1 MRRAGKFAGLFAGP
15 FGRMR
20 RETDC
25 SGLLR
30 AAWAGRPDSARV
42 GLL

>member
-25 SGLLR
+25 SGLPGQGAQTRLV
-30 AAWAGRPDSARV
+30 WVS
-42 GLL
+42 

>member
-25 SGLLR
+25 SGC
-30 AAWAGRPDSARV
+30 S
-42 GLL
+42 GLLGQGAQTRLVWVS